1 MMRAKGVDL
10 EPEENTYQEGSVF
23 GKRFGNAGRRVTAA
37 VVECFK
43 GDERGYH
50 PERNEVQRCGRV

>member
-1 MMRAKGVDL
+1 MMRAKGVEL

-23 GKRFGNAGRRVTAA
+23 GKRFGNAGGRNRSGGRVLQ
-37 VVECFK
+37 